1 MITQYFDTSIKKW
14 RQLFVG
20 LGLLLLL
27 LFALNISLGSVAIP
41 LSSVIDFILLRPPED
56 NSWHLIMAKFRLP
69 KALTATLVG
78 GGLGI
83 CGLQMQTLFRNPM
96 AGPFI
101 LGISSGS
108 GLGVA
113 LVIFLG
119 VEVGLL
125 FELSGIARSWIMVC
139 AAALGSFG
147 VLLAIIL
154 ASVRLK
160 DSVTLLIL
168 GLMLGAASSALISIL
183 QYFSQATNI
192 QAYMIWSFGSLGSL
206 SWNELMIF
214 SVIIIIGMIMSIGLS
229 KSLNA
234 LLLGANYAESMGVD
248 LKIIRVMII
257 LNTSLLAGTI
267 TAFCGPIA
275 FFGLAIPH
283 IARMLFNT
291 TNHLLLTPLIILIGG
306 ILMLLFDTVSQLPSM
321 EATLPINAVTALL
334 GAPFVI
340 YLLLKKRN
348 IHYTFD
354 K

>member
-1 MITQYFDTSIKKW
+1 MIKQYFDTSIKMW

-20 LGLLLLL
+20 LGILLMA
-27 LFALNISLGSVAIP
+27 FFILNISLGSVSIP
-41 LSSVIDFILLRPPED
+41 LSSVIDFILLRPPVD
-56 NSWHLIMAKFRLP
+56 SSWHLIIEKFRLP

-125 FELSGIARSWIMVC
+125 FELSGIARSWIMVFS
-139 AAALGSFG
+139 AALGSFG
-147 VLLAIIL
+147 VLLVVIL
-154 ASVRLK
+154 ASIRIK
-160 DSVTLLIL
+160 DSITLLIL
-168 GLMLGAASSALISIL
+168 GLMIGAASSALISVL

-192 QAYMIWSFGSLGSL
+192 QAYMMWSFGSLGSL
-206 SWNELMIF
+206 SWDELMIF
-214 SVIIIIGMIMSIGLS
+214 SAIIVLGMIMSIILS

-248 LKIIRVMII
+248 LKITRLLIVI
-257 LNTSLLAGTI
+257 NSSLLAGTI

-275 FFGLAIPH
+275 FFGLVMPH

-306 ILMLLFDTVSQLPSM
+306 ILMLLFDTVSQLPGI
-321 EATLPINAVTALL
+321 EATLPINAITALM
-334 GAPFVI
+334 GAPFVV
-340 YLLLKKRN
+340 YLLLKKKN

>member
-1 MITQYFDTSIKKW
+1 MIAQYFDTSIKMW
-14 RQLFVG
+14 RQLFFG
-20 LGLLLLL
+20 LGILLMA
-27 LFALNISLGSVAIP
+27 LFILNISLGSVSIP
-41 LSSVIDFILLRPPED
+41 LSSVVDFILLRPPVD
-56 NSWHLIMAKFRLP
+56 SSWYIIIEKFRLP
-69 KALTATLVG
+69 KALTAILVG

-125 FELSGIARSWIMVC
+125 FELSGIARSWIMVF

-147 VLLAIIL
+147 VLLTVIL
-154 ASVRLK
+154 ASIRIK
-160 DSVTLLIL
+160 DSVTLLII
-168 GLMLGAASSALISIL
+168 GLMIGAASSALISVL

-192 QAYMIWSFGSLGSL
+192 QAYMMWSFGSLGSL
-206 SWNELMIF
+206 SWDELMIF
-214 SVIIIIGMIMSIGLS
+214 SAIIIVGMIMSISLS

-248 LKIIRVMII
+248 LKIIRI
-257 LNTSLLAGTI
+257 LILINSSLLAGTI

-275 FFGLAIPH
+275 FFGLAMPH

-306 ILMLLFDTVSQLPSM
+306 ILMLLFDTVSQLPGI
-321 EATLPINAVTALL
+321 EATLPINAVTALM
-334 GAPFVI
+334 GAPFVV
-340 YLLLKKRN
+340 YLLLRKRN
-348 IHYTFD
+348 IYYTFD

>member
-1 MITQYFDTSIKKW
+1 MW

-20 LGLLLLL
+20 LGILLMA
-27 LFALNISLGSVAIP
+27 LFILNISLGSVSIP
-41 LSSVIDFILLRPPED
+41 LSSVIDFILLRPPVD
-56 NSWHLIMAKFRLP
+56 SSWHLIIEKFRLP

-125 FELSGIARSWIMVC
+125 FELSGIARSWIMVFS
-139 AAALGSFG
+139 AALGSFG
-147 VLLAIIL
+147 VLLVVIL
-154 ASVRLK
+154 ASIRIK
-160 DSVTLLIL
+160 DSITLLLL
-168 GLMLGAASSALISIL
+168 GLMIGAASSALISVL

-192 QAYMIWSFGSLGSL
+192 QAYMMWSFGSLGSL
-206 SWNELMIF
+206 SWDELMIF
-214 SVIIIIGMIMSIGLS
+214 SAIIVLGMIMSIILS

-234 LLLGANYAESMGVD
+234 LLLGANYAESIGVD
-248 LKIIRVMII
+248 LKITRLLIVI
-257 LNTSLLAGTI
+257 NSSLLAGTI

-275 FFGLAIPH
+275 FFGLVMPH

-306 ILMLLFDTVSQLPSM
+306 ILMLLFDTVSQLPGI
-321 EATLPINAVTALL
+321 EATLPINAVTALM
-334 GAPFVI
+334 GAPFVV
-340 YLLLKKRN
+340 YLLLRKRN

>member
-1 MITQYFDTSIKKW
+1 MIAQYFDTSIKMW
-14 RQLFVG
+14 RQLFFG
-20 LGLLLLL
+20 LGILLIA
-27 LFALNISLGSVAIP
+27 LFILNISLGSVSIP
-41 LSSVIDFILLRPPED
+41 LSSVVDFILLRPPVD
-56 NSWHLIMAKFRLP
+56 SSWYIIIEKFRLP

-125 FELSGIARSWIMVC
+125 FELSGIARSWIMVF

-147 VLLAIIL
+147 VLLTVIL
-154 ASVRLK
+154 ASIRIK
-160 DSVTLLIL
+160 DSVTLLII
-168 GLMLGAASSALISIL
+168 GLMIGAASSALISVL

-192 QAYMIWSFGSLGSL
+192 QAYMMWSFGSLGSL
-206 SWNELMIF
+206 SWDELMIF
-214 SVIIIIGMIMSIGLS
+214 SAIIIVGMIMSISLS

-248 LKIIRVMII
+248 LKIIRI
-257 LNTSLLAGTI
+257 LILINSSLLAGTI

-275 FFGLAIPH
+275 FFGLAMPH

-306 ILMLLFDTVSQLPSM
+306 ILMLLFDTVSQLPGI
-321 EATLPINAVTALL
+321 EATLPINAVTALM
-334 GAPFVI
+334 GAPFVV
-340 YLLLKKRN
+340 YLLLRKRN
-348 IHYTFD
+348 IYYTFD

>member
-1 MITQYFDTSIKKW
+1 MITQYFDTSIKMW
-14 RQLFVG
+14 RRLFVG
-20 LGLLLLL
+20 LGVLLIAI
-27 LFALNISLGSVAIP
+27 FTLNISLGSVSIP
-41 LSSVIDFILLRPPED
+41 LSSIIDFILLRPPVD
-56 NSWHLIMAKFRLP
+56 SSWHLIIEKFRLP

-119 VEVGLL
+119 VELGLL
-125 FELSGIARSWIMVC
+125 FELSSIARSWVMVF
-139 AAALGSFG
+139 ASAFGSFG
-147 VLLAIIL
+147 VLLTVIL
-154 ASVRLK
+154 ASVRIK

-168 GLMLGAASSALISIL
+168 GLMIGAASSALISIM

-192 QAYMIWSFGSLGSL
+192 QAYMMWSLGSLGSL
-206 SWNELMIF
+206 SWDELVIF
-214 SVIIIIGMIMSIGLS
+214 SVIIIFGMSMSIILS

-234 LLLGANYAESMGVD
+234 LLLGANYAESMGID
-248 LKIIRVMII
+248 LKITRLLII
-257 LNTSLLAGTI
+257 SNTSLLAGTI

-275 FFGLAIPH
+275 FFGLVMPH

-291 TNHLLLTPLIILIGG
+291 TNHLLLTPIIILIGG
-306 ILMLLFDTVSQLPSM
+306 ILMLIFDTVSQLPGI
-321 EATLPINAVTALL
+321 EATLPINAVTALM
-334 GAPFVI
+334 GAPFVV

>member
-1 MITQYFDTSIKKW
+1 MIAQYFDTSIKMW
-14 RQLFVG
+14 RQLFFG
-20 LGLLLLL
+20 LGILLMA
-27 LFALNISLGSVAIP
+27 LFILNISLGSVSIP
-41 LSSVIDFILLRPPED
+41 LSSVVDFILLRPPVD
-56 NSWHLIMAKFRLP
+56 SSWYIIIEKFRLP

-125 FELSGIARSWIMVC
+125 FELSGIARSWIMVF

-147 VLLAIIL
+147 VLLTVIL
-154 ASVRLK
+154 ASIRIK
-160 DSVTLLIL
+160 DSVTLLII
-168 GLMLGAASSALISIL
+168 GLMIGAASSALISVL

-192 QAYMIWSFGSLGSL
+192 QAYMMWSFGSLGSL
-206 SWNELMIF
+206 SWDELMIF
-214 SVIIIIGMIMSIGLS
+214 SAIIIVGMIMSISLS

-248 LKIIRVMII
+248 LKIIRI
-257 LNTSLLAGTI
+257 LILINSSLLAGTI

-275 FFGLAIPH
+275 FFGLAMPH

-306 ILMLLFDTVSQLPSM
+306 ILMLLFDTVSQLPGI
-321 EATLPINAVTALL
+321 EATLPINAVTALM
-334 GAPFVI
+334 GAPFVV
-340 YLLLKKRN
+340 YLLLRKRN
-348 IHYTFD
+348 IYYTFD

>member
-1 MITQYFDTSIKKW
+1 MITQYFDTSIKMW
-14 RQLFVG
+14 RRLFIGLGGVLIALFV
-20 LGLLLLL
+20 
-27 LFALNISLGSVAIP
+27 LNISLGSVSIP
-41 LSSVIDFILLRPPED
+41 LSSMIDFILLRPPVD
-56 NSWHLIMAKFRLP
+56 NSWHLIIEKFRIP

-101 LGISSGS
+101 LSISSGS

-113 LVIFLG
+113 MVIFLG
-119 VEVGLL
+119 VEAGLL
-125 FELSGIARSWIMVC
+125 FELSGIARSWIMVS

-147 VLLAIIL
+147 VLLTIIL
-154 ASVRLK
+154 ASIKIK

-168 GLMLGAASSALISIL
+168 GLMIGAASSALISIL

-192 QAYMIWSFGSLGSL
+192 QAYMMWSFGSLGSL
-206 SWNELMIF
+206 SWDELMIF
-214 SVIIIIGMIMSIGLS
+214 AIIIVVGMTMSVGLS

-248 LKIIRVMII
+248 LKITRLLIVI
-257 LNTSLLAGTI
+257 NSSLLAGTI

-275 FFGLAIPH
+275 FFGLAMPH

-306 ILMLLFDTVSQLPSM
+306 ILMLLFDTVSQLPGI
-321 EATLPINAVTALL
+321 EATLPINAVTALM
-334 GAPFVI
+334 GAPFVV
-340 YLLLKKRN
+340 YLLLRKRN
-348 IHYTFD
+348 IYYTFD